1 MILKVLY
8 VFLLIQLVYCKFF
21 HIYFTIFRV
30 LIFSKIVKANCVS
43 MDMLTEDN
51 LINHDLINNENDQEP
66 AISMNKNDKIL
77 QLLIDNLTKDLE
89 RVISIKKAVV
99 DRKSVV

>member
-1 MILKVLY
+1 
-8 VFLLIQLVYCKFF
+8 
-21 HIYFTIFRV
+21 
-30 LIFSKIVKANCVS
+30 